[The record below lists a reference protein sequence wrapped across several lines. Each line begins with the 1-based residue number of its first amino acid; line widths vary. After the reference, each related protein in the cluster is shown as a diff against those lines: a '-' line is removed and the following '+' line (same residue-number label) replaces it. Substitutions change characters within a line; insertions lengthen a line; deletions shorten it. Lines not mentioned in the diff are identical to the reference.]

1 MPGTKTIVSVYGFE
15 PFRIGGGETFIREL
29 SILLGRR
36 GWRNVVCFLSEPT
49 PQVREFLSLPNV
61 TIEVIPDVW
70 QLKWQPTR
78 DLARILR
85 RYRPEILHL
94 QFTGFVSPYPWL
106 ARLCSVKRVLFTDQ
120 ASKPEG
126 FVPRRAS
133 LFKRVATRII
143 NWPLDRVT
151 CISDFVLRCWTT
163 LDVLQAERFTRIYNH
178 VDFTRCQPDGSAFR
192 KTLSIP
198 DSRQIIVQVSWMIPD
213 KGFDDLLAAAR
224 LVIARNPEAYFVM
237 VGEGADR
244 QRYIRETAELGLQ
257 DHITWTG
264 ILPDP
269 LKMGVFSAADVVCQ
283 VSRWEEGFGYVIAEA
298 MASGRPLVGTRV
310 GAIPELVHDG
320 ETGFLV
326 DRRDPP
332 AIAER
337 ILELLADP
345 DLRCRMGQAGR
356 EFAFK
361 NFDANVN
368 IAEFLKL
375 YGI

>member
-29 SILLGRR
+29 SILLGQR
-36 GWRNVVCFLSEPT
+36 GWKNVVCFLSEPT

-61 TIEVIPDVW
+61 TIEVIPNVW

-106 ARLCSVKRVLFTDQ
+106 ARLYSVKRVLFTDQ

-126 FVPRRAS
+126 FLPRRAS
-133 LFKRVATRII
+133 LFKRIATRII

-151 CISDFVLRCWTT
+151 CISDYVLRCWIT
-163 LDVLQAERFTRIYNH
+163 LDVLQSERFTRIYNH

-257 DHITWTG
+257 DHIAWTG

-298 MASGRPLVGTRV
+298 MASGKPLVGTRV
-310 GAIPELVHDG
+310 GAIPELVHHG

-326 DRRDPP
+326 DRRDPS

-337 ILELLADP
+337 ILELLADR
-345 DLRCRMGQAGR
+345 DLRCRMGRAGR
-356 EFAFK
+356 EFAFR

-368 IAEFLKL
+368 IAEFLNL

>member
-1 MPGTKTIVSVYGFE
+1 MPGSKTIVSVYGFE

-36 GWRNVVCFLSEPT
+36 GWKNVVCFLSEPT
-49 PQVREFLSLPNV
+49 PQVREFLGLPNV
-61 TIEVIPDVW
+61 TIEVIPNVW

-106 ARLCSVKRVLFTDQ
+106 ARFYGVKRVLFTDQ

-133 LFKRVATRII
+133 LFKRAATRII

-151 CISDFVLRCWTT
+151 CISDYVLRCWTT
-163 LDVLQAERFTRIYNH
+163 LDVLQSERFTRIYNH

-298 MASGRPLVGTRV
+298 MASGKPLVGTRV
-310 GAIPELVHDG
+310 GAIPELVHHG

-337 ILELLADP
+337 ILELLADR

-356 EFAFK
+356 EFAFR

>member
-29 SILLGRR
+29 SILLGQR
-36 GWRNVVCFLSEPT
+36 GWKNVVCFLTEPT

-61 TIEVIPDVW
+61 TIEVIPNVW

-151 CISDFVLRCWTT
+151 CISDYVLRCWTT
-163 LDVLQAERFTRIYNH
+163 LDVLQPERFTRIYNH

-192 KTLSIP
+192 RTLSIP

-298 MASGRPLVGTRV
+298 MASGKPLVGTRV
-310 GAIPELVHDG
+310 GAIPELVHHG
-320 ETGFLV
+320 ETGYLV
-326 DRRDPP
+326 DRRDPL

-337 ILELLADP
+337 ILELLADR

>member
-1 MPGTKTIVSVYGFE
+1 MPGSKTIVSVYGFE

-29 SILLGRR
+29 SLLLGRR
-36 GWRNVVCFLSEPT
+36 GWKNVVCFLTEPT

-106 ARLCSVKRVLFTDQ
+106 ARFYGAKRVLFTDQ

-151 CISDFVLRCWTT
+151 CISDYVLRCWTT
-163 LDVLQAERFTRIYNH
+163 LDVLQSERFTRIYNH

-192 KTLSIP
+192 KTLTIP

-244 QRYIRETAELGLQ
+244 QRYIRETKELGLQ

-298 MASGRPLVGTRV
+298 MASGKPLVGTRV
-310 GAIPELVHDG
+310 GAIPELVHHG
-320 ETGFLV
+320 KTGFLV

-337 ILELLADP
+337 ILELLADR

-356 EFAFK
+356 EFAFR

>member
-1 MPGTKTIVSVYGFE
+1 MSGTKTIVSVYGFE
-15 PFRIGGGETFIREL
+15 PFRIGGGESFIREL
-29 SILLGRR
+29 SILLGQH
-36 GWRNVVCFLSEPT
+36 GWKNVACFLTEPT
-49 PQVREFLSLPNV
+49 PQVREFLSLPNI
-61 TIEVIPDVW
+61 TIEVIPNVW

-78 DLARILR
+78 DLARILC

-106 ARLCSVKRVLFTDQ
+106 ARFCGVKHVLFTDQ

-151 CISDFVLRCWTT
+151 CISDYVQRYWTT
-163 LDVLQAERFTRIYNH
+163 LDVLQSERFTRIYNH

-224 LVIARNPEAYFVM
+224 LVVAKNPEAYFVM

-298 MASGRPLVGTRV
+298 MASGKPLVGTRV
-310 GAIPELVHDG
+310 GAIPELVHHG

-337 ILELLADP
+337 ILELLADR

-356 EFAFK
+356 EFAFR

>member
-1 MPGTKTIVSVYGFE
+1 
-15 PFRIGGGETFIREL
+15 
-29 SILLGRR
+29 
-36 GWRNVVCFLSEPT
+36 
-49 PQVREFLSLPNV
+49 V
-61 TIEVIPDVW
+61 TIEVIPNVW
-70 QLKWQPTR
+70 QLKWQPAR

-94 QFTGFVSPYPWL
+94 QFTGFISPYPWL
-106 ARLCSVKRVLFTDQ
+106 ARFYGVRQVLFTDQ

-151 CISDFVLRCWTT
+151 CISDYVLRCWTT
-163 LDVLQAERFTRIYNH
+163 LDVLQSERFTRIYNH
-178 VDFTRCQPDGSAFR
+178 VDFTRCQADGSAFR
-192 KTLSIP
+192 KTLSIAE
-198 DSRQIIVQVSWMIPD
+198 SRQIIVQVSWMIAD

-224 LVIARNPEAYFVM
+224 LVIAKNPEAYFVM

-298 MASGRPLVGTRV
+298 MASGKPLVGTRV

-320 ETGFLV
+320 KTGFLV
-326 DRRDPP
+326 DRRDPE
-332 AIAER
+332 ALAAR
-337 ILELLADP
+337 ILELLGDSE
-345 DLRCRMGQAGR
+345 LRRRMGQAGR
-356 EFAFK
+356 EFAHR

>member
-29 SILLGRR
+29 SILLGQR
-36 GWRNVVCFLSEPT
+36 GWKNVVCFLSEPT

-61 TIEVIPDVW
+61 TIEVIPNVW

-106 ARLCSVKRVLFTDQ
+106 ARLYSVKRVLFTDQ

-133 LFKRVATRII
+133 LFKRIATRII

-151 CISDFVLRCWTT
+151 CISDYVLRCWIT
-163 LDVLQAERFTRIYNH
+163 LDVLQSERFTRIYNH

-198 DSRQIIVQVSWMIPD
+198 DSRQIVVQVSWMIPD

-257 DHITWTG
+257 DHIAWTG

-298 MASGRPLVGTRV
+298 MASGKPLVGTRV
-310 GAIPELVHDG
+310 GAIPELVHHG

-326 DRRDPP
+326 DRRDPS

-337 ILELLADP
+337 ILELLADR
-345 DLRCRMGQAGR
+345 DLRCRMGRAGR
-356 EFAFK
+356 EFAFR

-368 IAEFLKL
+368 IAEFLNL

>member
-29 SILLGRR
+29 SILLGQR
-36 GWRNVVCFLSEPT
+36 GWKNVVCFLSEPT

-61 TIEVIPDVW
+61 TIEVIPNVW

-78 DLARILR
+78 DLARVLR

-106 ARLCSVKRVLFTDQ
+106 ARLYSVKRVLFTDQ

-151 CISDFVLRCWTT
+151 CISDYVLRCWTT
-163 LDVLQAERFTRIYNH
+163 LDVLQSERFTRIYNH

-244 QRYIRETAELGLQ
+244 ERYIRETAELGLQ
-257 DHITWTG
+257 DHIAWTG

-298 MASGRPLVGTRV
+298 MASGKPLVGTRV
-310 GAIPELVHDG
+310 GAIPELVHHG

-326 DRRDPP
+326 DRRDPS

-337 ILELLADP
+337 ILELLADR
-345 DLRCRMGQAGR
+345 DLRCRMGRAGR
-356 EFAFK
+356 EFAFR

-368 IAEFLKL
+368 IAEFLNL

>member
-29 SILLGRR
+29 SILLGQR
-36 GWRNVVCFLSEPT
+36 GWKNVVCFLSEPT

-61 TIEVIPDVW
+61 TIEVIPNVW

-78 DLARILR
+78 DLARVLR

-126 FVPRRAS
+126 FLPRRAS
-133 LFKRVATRII
+133 LFKRIATRII

-151 CISDFVLRCWTT
+151 CISDYVLRCWIT
-163 LDVLQAERFTRIYNH
+163 LDVLQSERFTRIYNH

-244 QRYIRETAELGLQ
+244 ERYIRETAELGLQ
-257 DHITWTG
+257 DHIAWTG

-298 MASGRPLVGTRV
+298 MASGKPLVGTRV
-310 GAIPELVHDG
+310 GAIPELVHHG

-326 DRRDPP
+326 DRRDPS

-337 ILELLADP
+337 ILELLADR
-345 DLRCRMGQAGR
+345 DLRCRMGRAGR
-356 EFAFK
+356 EFAFR